1 MDKIGMFVTMISSIT
16 TFIGFVSVFV
26 KMGKEKGEQT
36 AIIRE
41 IRKDVDTNAKDINS
55 LGSKVNQ
62 MQIENTK
69 MMTTLSSDL
78 GWIKSSLMDIK
89 SEMRNT
95 EKNNG

>member
-1 MDKIGMFVTMISSIT
+1 MDKFAMFVTMISSIT
-16 TFIGFVSVFV
+16 AFIGFVSVFV
-26 KMGKEKGEQT
+26 KLGKDRGELD
-36 AIIRE
+36 AVMRE
-41 IRKDVDTNAKDINS
+41 IRKDVDKNAKDINS

-89 SEMRNT
+89 SEIKMGG
-95 EKNNG
+95 K